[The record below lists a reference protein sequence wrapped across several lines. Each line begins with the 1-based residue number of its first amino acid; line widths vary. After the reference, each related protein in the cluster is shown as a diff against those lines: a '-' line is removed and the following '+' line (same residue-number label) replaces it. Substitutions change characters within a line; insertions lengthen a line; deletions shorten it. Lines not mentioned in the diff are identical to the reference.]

1 MLELFNKAV
10 FAILLL
16 LSSFNTLED
25 KIELVEEE
33 LPIMYLNIEKINVHN
48 AVYEKNSIN
57 NDVNKNVTIMNESN
71 LPTDKFGNVIL
82 GAHSGVG
89 RLAYF
94 KDFGQLE
101 INDEITIDYDNKKY
115 KYVIKRI
122 YTDDKDGKIVIR
134 RNLNKNTLTL
144 FTCNPSDNQNY
155 LIIIA
160 ELF

>member
-1 MLELFNKAV
+1 MLALFNKAV

-16 LSSFNTLED
+16 ISSFNTISD
-25 KIELVEEE
+25 KIEFVEEE

-48 AVYEKNSIN
+48 AVYEKSSIN
-57 NDVNKNVTIMNESN
+57 NDIDKNVTIMDESN
-71 LPTDKFGNVIL
+71 LPIDEFGNVIL

-101 INDEITIDYDNKKY
+101 VNDEITVDYDNKKY
-115 KYVIKRI
+115 KYIIKRI

-144 FTCNPSDNQNY
+144 FTCNPGDDKNY
-155 LIIIA
+155 LIVIA